1 MDVSR
6 AGYAVRRETGY
17 ARPTCDKCATR
28 RYAVWQLA
36 RREKNLRK
44 KLKNSL
50 HWLTNTV

>member
-1 MDVSR
+1 MGASQTVC
-6 AGYAVRRETGY
+6 AVRRETGY

-50 HWLTNTV
+50 HWLTNTL